1 MFAMSFL
8 RVNKAFWQLGAATPR
23 LWLCSALAP
32 LCPSKKRLP
41 NQYCCWHQGLQAQK
55 SNERTA
61 PDCCELGIC
70 VKNRPFTLIFHV
82 ARGAQAR
89 PFFVWRNIAPM
100 WPTSQGSPSHVANFH
115 SETTDRGLASSAR
128 ALRGR
133 GCPCC
138 NAKH

>member
-1 MFAMSFL
+1 MSFL

-23 LWLCSALAP
+23 LWLCSAPVPIQKAP
-32 LCPSKKRLP
+32 TKL

-55 SNERTA
+55 GNERTA

-115 SETTDRGLASSAR
+115 SETTDRGLASSAWGH
-128 ALRGR
+128 RGWE
-133 GCPCC
+133 CSYWI
-138 NAKH
+138 